1 MDRSIYTERREEILR
16 RMAEDGFDALVI
28 PAGADISY
36 LTGFTGE
43 AGVAVVVLSP
53 EGSSF
58 VTDSRYTTQVAEE
71 TEGYEC
77 VLWQKG
83 THSYCENAGMVLAKL
98 APKTV
103 GIYGDRK
110 SVV

>member
-43 AGVAVVVLSP
+43 AGVAVVVLFP

-58 VTDSRYTTQVAEE
+58 VTDSR
-71 TEGYEC
+71 
-77 VLWQKG
+77 
-83 THSYCENAGMVLAKL
+83 
-98 APKTV
+98 
-103 GIYGDRK
+103 
-110 SVV
+110 